1 MAWSRTLL
9 GAHWLSDTIGGALIG
24 AGVVLVLWAFSAHWL
39 EAERLGAARALE
51 ARRGTAA

>member
-1 MAWSRTLL
+1 MEPHLL